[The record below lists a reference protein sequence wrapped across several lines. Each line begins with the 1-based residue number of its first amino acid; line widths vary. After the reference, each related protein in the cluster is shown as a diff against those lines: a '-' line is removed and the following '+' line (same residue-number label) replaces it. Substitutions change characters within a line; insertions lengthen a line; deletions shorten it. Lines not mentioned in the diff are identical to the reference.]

1 VQDIAQHLPPNL
13 VALLLTLA
21 ISLLIG
27 FEREEYREDRPGS
40 FFGGVRTYPLIGLSG
55 FLLALSFPKSAVPFA
70 TGLLALGALLALSHF
85 TALKTPHMGIT
96 SEISALLT
104 YGLGGAAA
112 AGFHW
117 ISVAVGIIAVLLLH
131 EKERL
136 EGLVD
141 RVPRRELGTLL
152 RFLLMTGVIL
162 PVVPNHEFTTFSIN
176 PFKIWLVVVA
186 VSAVSYLSYLLQLRF
201 GGRGLIPAAI
211 LGGAYSSTATTVV
224 LARQSK
230 ISKRRPVRYAG
241 AILTATGVMYV
252 RLWILV
258 MLFAQHLGERLTAIF
273 WTAGLSAIVVGVFL
287 DRYRRRDYPTTES
300 ADEERGRAGN
310 PLELTA
316 AFTFAGIFLV
326 VLVITRLVAERFGGT
341 GVLALAAIMGAT
353 DVDPFILGLTQSAGQ
368 GITIATAAAA
378 VVIAAAANNLM
389 KGVYALIFGDL
400 RAGRLA
406 LALLTL
412 WGAAT
417 IVVFFAM

>member
-1 VQDIAQHLPPNL
+1 VDSIAQHLPPDL
-13 VALLLTLA
+13 AAFLLTLA

-27 FEREEYREDRPGS
+27 FEREEYRDDRPGS

-55 FLLALSFPKSAVPFA
+55 FLLALVFPKSAVPFA
-70 TGLLALGALLALSHF
+70 TGLLVLGALLALSHS

-104 YGLGGAAA
+104 YGIGGAAA
-112 AGFHW
+112 AGYLW
-117 ISVAVGIIAVLLLH
+117 LSVATGIIAVLLLH

-136 EGLVD
+136 ESLVD
-141 RVPRRELGTLL
+141 RVPRQELGTLL

-162 PVVPNHEFTTFSIN
+162 PVVPNHEFTAFAIN

-186 VSAVSYLSYLLQLRF
+186 VSAVSYLSYLLQLRW

-230 ISKRRPVRYAG
+230 VSARRPVRYAG
-241 AILTATGVMYV
+241 AILIATGVMYV

-258 MLFAQHLGERLTAIF
+258 ILFARQLAERLTVLF
-273 WTAGLSAIVVGVFL
+273 WAAGLSAILVGICL
-287 DRYRRRDYPTTES
+287 DRYRRRNYPTREA
-300 ADEERGRAGN
+300 ADEERARSGN

-316 AFTFAGIFLV
+316 AFTFSAIFLA
-326 VLVITRLVAERFGGT
+326 VLVATRLVAQYFGNT
-341 GVLALAAIMGAT
+341 GVLILSAIMGTT

-368 GITIATAAAA
+368 GVSIETAAAA
-378 VVIAAAANNLM
+378 VVIAAASNNVM
-389 KGVYALIFGDL
+389 KGIYALIFGD
-400 RAGRLA
+400 RKAGKLA
-406 LALLTL
+406 LALLAL
-412 WGAAT
+412 WGAVT
-417 IVVFFAM
+417 IVVYFIM